1 MKLKKTKKFKTSV
14 KKNTIQ
20 WKTKLLFFALLLF
33 FLTYLFL
40 QNINY
45 KLRPKIENI
54 IETTVNKK
62 VYSYIFSM
70 FSKDTLENENLM
82 DIIYLQ
88 KNEKGEIVSVDYRFN
103 KAYEYLSDSMVSLYD
118 HIGNV
123 EFDVAYF
130 DKDKNVFFIPSGMA
144 TNNLLLENMG
154 FKIPC
159 KVELLSDTSMGFK
172 TKVSNYGINNI
183 LVELYLVIQVK
194 NNIFIPNTSSQFG
207 NTYEIVLASKIVMG
221 EVPAYY
227 GDTIEKMSMIVSS

>member
-227 GDTIEKMSMIVSS
+227 GDTIEKMSTIVSS